1 MERRKYWLKREKKPE
16 KKEDES
22 DGEKEKPIIK
32 KKETGTAKPK
42 YHLAEVEKKKKLQI
56 EDAEQAKARIM
67 KILSEYAR
75 LNSQEKR

>member
-1 MERRKYWLKREKKPE
+1 MKRDKKAE

-22 DGEKEKPIIK
+22 EEEKKPK
-32 KKETGTAKPK
+32 KRETGTVKPK
-42 YHLAEVEKKKKLQI
+42 YHLVEVEKKKKLKI

-75 LNSQEKR
+75 LHSQEKREEYL